1 MMSWHL
7 QGNIGPLS
15 HEAFTS
21 GGTETFGSWCKTEF
35 GPESKG
41 QKKLTKE
48 LASQLTI
55 GLAWYSV

>member
-1 MMSWHL
+1 VVGTL
-7 QGNIGPLS
+7 KLLGIG
-15 HEAFTS
+15 
-21 GGTETFGSWCKTEF
+21 GKTEF

-41 QKKLTKE
+41 KKKLTKE